1 MRQRCAWIYLLFLL
15 ASCKHKEVPKA
26 AFYYWKT
33 VFRTDSAQSTLL
45 KQAAANTVYLRFFDV
60 VWDEQK
66 QAALPNAV
74 FRTDQDLKPLHI
86 TPVIFITNRV
96 FQQLQGK
103 ETDSLARKCH
113 SLIAALAGKAGIAY
127 QSVQVD
133 CDWTD
138 GTKDKYFAF
147 LRAFKTY
154 SKKSLQATIRL
165 HQVKYRERTG
175 VPPVDKGV
183 LMFYNMG
190 KIRAG
195 ETASSI
201 YNEQDAAR
209 YLSRLGTYPLALD
222 VALPLFS
229 WVIQSREGRVI
240 QVYSK
245 ISRADLNNPSFF
257 EETGGRYRA
266 RKSFFSKGIYI
277 RENDIFKPE
286 ETDLDALKKAADQ
299 LSERLPPL
307 NTRTIIYYELANINL
322 PEFTT
327 EALGKI
333 TDRF

>member
-1 MRQRCAWIYLLFLL
+1 MWKTGAWLSLLFLL
-15 ASCKHKEVPKA
+15 ASCQRKEAPKA

-33 VFRTDSAQSTLL
+33 VLKTDSAQTLLL
-45 KQAAANTVYLRFFDV
+45 KQTADNTLYLRFFDV

-74 FRTDQDLKPLHI
+74 YRTGQDLKPLHI

-103 ETDSLARKCH
+103 ETDSLAKKCH

-147 LRAFKTY
+147 LQAFKTY

-175 VPPVDKGV
+175 IPPADRGI

-195 ETASSI
+195 EAASSI

-209 YLSRLGTYPLALD
+209 YLSRLATYPLALD

-229 WVIQSREGRVI
+229 WVIQSRNGHVI
-240 QVYSK
+240 HVYSK
-245 ISRADLNNPSFF
+245 ISRMDLNNRSFF
-257 EETGGRYRA
+257 EQTDGGYRA
-266 RKSFFSKGIYI
+266 RKSFFTKGIYI
-277 RENDIFKPE
+277 KENDIFKPE

-307 NTRTIIYYELANINL
+307 NTRTIIYYELATINL
-322 PEFTT
+322 PEFTS
-327 EALGKI
+327 EALDKV